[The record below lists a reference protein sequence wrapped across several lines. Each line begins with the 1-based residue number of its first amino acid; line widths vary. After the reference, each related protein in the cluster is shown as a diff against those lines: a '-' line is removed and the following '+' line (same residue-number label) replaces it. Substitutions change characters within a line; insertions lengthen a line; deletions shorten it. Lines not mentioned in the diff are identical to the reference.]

1 MSLHSRPPNDPC
13 ALLPRNRTT
22 VIVTKRKGAGPSPR
36 VAERGSLAAKREA
49 DRIANIISY
58 VGDELSAVVLLSL
71 DSGPKRRSTLARE
84 LAGRSQRSLILTL
97 QKLEGEGLIASTMFA
112 GVPPRV
118 EWDLTHRGRDLISA
132 RVS

>member
-1 MSLHSRPPNDPC
+1 MSSHSRPPNDPC
-13 ALLPRNRTT
+13 ASLLRNRTR
-22 VIVTKRKGAGPSPR
+22 VIVTKHKGTGPSPGA
-36 VAERGSLAAKREA
+36 AERGSLANREA
-49 DRIANIISY
+49 DRIANITSY

-84 LAGRSQRSLILTL
+84 LTGRSQRSLILTL

-118 EWDLTHRGRDLISA
+118 EWDLTRRGRDLISA
-132 RVS
+132 RVR